1 LFGLVCN
8 LQRYGAA
15 LACESNSQ
23 EATEVQQYELECD
36 GRLLSMIDEARTVV
50 MPLEFAN
57 ADERAVT
64 LAQYVNPD

>member
-1 LFGLVCN
+1 
-8 LQRYGAA
+8 
-15 LACESNSQ
+15 
-23 EATEVQQYELECD
+23 
-36 GRLLSMIDEARTVV
+36 MIDEARTVV